1 MANGVTTTGF
11 SEKEASREDK
21 FKQVWT
27 EELNDVFADV
37 ATYYDKANRIAAGGM
52 WDYINRSFLSILD
65 VKPNERVLDVCAGT
79 NAVGIAISKKE
90 PTLKITA
97 IDRSAEMQRV
107 GQERARAEG
116 FEIESIIHD
125 VHELPFPDNSF
136 DAVTLQF
143 ASRHLR
149 VIEVFSEIHRVLKPG
164 GRFYHSDMLRP
175 PNKLI
180 EMAYYAYLRFSLTF
194 TAKMFK
200 SSEVALNCRK
210 YFIEVLS
217 MFYSAEELSAL
228 MNSVGFT
235 NVTNKKILFGMLAF
249 HRAEKPQEG

>member
-1 MANGVTTTGF
+1 MANAGTTTAF
-11 SEKEASREDK
+11 SEKEASRETK
-21 FKQVWT
+21 FNQVWT

-37 ATYYDKANRIAAGGM
+37 ASYYDRANRIAAGGM
-52 WDYINRSFLSILD
+52 WNYINRSFLSILD
-65 VKPNERVLDVCAGT
+65 VRPNDRVLDVCGGT
-79 NAVGIAISKKE
+79 NAVGIAALKKE
-90 PTLKITA
+90 PTLKVTN
-97 IDRSAEMQRV
+97 IDRSAEMQKV
-107 GQERARAEG
+107 GQQRARAQG
-116 FEIESIIHD
+116 FEIENVIDD
-125 VHELPFPDNSF
+125 VHHLPFPDNSF

-180 EMAYYAYLRFSLTF
+180 ETLYYMYLRFSLTF
-194 TAKMFK
+194 TAKMFN
-200 SSEVALNCRK
+200 SSDVALNCRK

-217 MFYSAEELSAL
+217 MFYSAEELASL
-228 MNSVGFT
+228 MTSVGFT

-249 HRAEKPQEG
+249 HRAEKPGS

>member
-1 MANGVTTTGF
+1 MANGGTSAAF

-21 FKQVWT
+21 FNHVWT

-37 ATYYDKANRIAAGGM
+37 ASYYDRANRIAAGGM
-52 WDYINRSFLSILD
+52 WNYINRTFLSILD
-65 VKPNERVLDVCAGT
+65 VKPNDSLLDVCGGT
-79 NAVGIAISKKE
+79 NAVGIAALKKE
-90 PTLKITA
+90 PTLKVTA
-97 IDRSAEMQRV
+97 IDRSEEMQKV
-107 GQERARAEG
+107 GQQRARAAG
-116 FEIESIIHD
+116 FEIESVIDD
-125 VHELPFPDNSF
+125 VHHLPFPDNSF

-175 PNKLI
+175 PNKLV
-180 EMAYYAYLRFSLTF
+180 ETMYYMYLRFSLTF
-194 TAKMFK
+194 TARMFN
-200 SSEVALNCRK
+200 SSEVALNCRR

-228 MNSVGFT
+228 MRSVGFT
-235 NVTNKKILFGMLAF
+235 NVTDKKILFGMLAF
-249 HRAEKPQEG
+249 HRAEKPEG

>member
-1 MANGVTTTGF
+1 MANGVGTTAF
-11 SEKEASREDK
+11 STKEANREDK
-21 FKQVWT
+21 FKQVWS

-37 ATYYDKANRIAAGGM
+37 ANYYDRANRIAAGGM
-52 WDYINRSFLSILD
+52 WGYINRSFLSIID
-65 VKPNERVLDVCAGT
+65 VKPNDRVLDVCGGT

-97 IDRSAEMQRV
+97 IDRSEEMQKV
-107 GQERARAEG
+107 GQERARAAG
-116 FEIESIIHD
+116 FEIESVIHD

-175 PNKLI
+175 PNKLVAF
-180 EMAYYAYLRFSLTF
+180 MYYMYLRFSLTF
-194 TAKMFK
+194 TATMFK
-200 SSEVALNCRK
+200 SSRGALNLRK

-217 MFYSAEELSAL
+217 MFYSADELSAL
-228 MNSVGFT
+228 MRQVGFT
-235 NVTNKKILFGMLAF
+235 NVTDKRILFGMLAF
-249 HRAEKPQEG
+249 HRAEKPQE

>member
-1 MANGVTTTGF
+1 MANSVTTRAF
-11 SEKEASREDK
+11 SAKEADREDR

-37 ATYYDKANRIAAGGM
+37 ASYYDKANRIAAGGM
-52 WDYINRSFLSILD
+52 WNHINKSFLSIID
-65 VKPNERVLDVCAGT
+65 VKPNDRVLDVCGGT
-79 NAVGIAISKKE
+79 NAVGIEILNKE

-97 IDRSAEMQRV
+97 IDRSAAMQEV
-107 GQERARAEG
+107 GQQRARDRG
-116 FEIESIIHD
+116 FEIESVIDD
-125 VHELPFPDNSF
+125 VHHLPFADNTF

-175 PNKLI
+175 PNKLVA
-180 EMAYYAYLRFSLTF
+180 MMYYGYLRFSLTF
-194 TAKMFK
+194 TAKMFN
-200 SSEVALNCRK
+200 SSETALNCRK

-217 MFYSAEELSAL
+217 LFYSAEELKAL
-228 MNSVGFT
+228 MESVGFT
-235 NVTNKKILFGMLAF
+235 HVTHKKILLGMLAF
-249 HRAEKPQEG
+249 HRAEKAS